1 MRTRNV
7 SEYML
12 VLALCLVNAVDRL
25 NFSKVNL
32 SLFLREIFNFK
43 YKQYDFKLFP
53 KHVSD
58 ELAILYARLLL
69 LMVMY

>member
-1 MRTRNV
+1 
-7 SEYML
+7 ML

-32 SLFLREIFNFK
+32 SLFIREIFNFK

-53 KHVSD
+53 KNVSD
-58 ELAILYARLLL
+58 ELAILYAILLL
-69 LMVMY
+69 LMVMH